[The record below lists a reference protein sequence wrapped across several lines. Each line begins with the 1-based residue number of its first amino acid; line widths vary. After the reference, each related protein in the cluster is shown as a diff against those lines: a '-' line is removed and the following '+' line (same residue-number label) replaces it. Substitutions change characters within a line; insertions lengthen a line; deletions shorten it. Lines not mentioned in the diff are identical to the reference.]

1 MPAER
6 LSMRKVREVLRLF
19 ALKLS
24 CRQIAESLRL
34 ARSTVAEYLRRAEA
48 AKLPWPL
55 PQDLDDVSLENLL
68 FVPRE
73 AYRPSRP
80 PPDWRHVHTELRR
93 KHMTLALLW
102 TEYKAQYPD
111 GYQYSQFCRHYQ
123 RWAGTLKVWMRQ
135 VHRGGEKLFT
145 DYSGDGIPWTD
156 PQTREPQVAQV
167 FVAVLGAS
175 NYTYAEATRTQQLHD
190 WIGAHINALRFFE
203 GVPAAIVPDQT
214 RTAVSEICRYDP
226 ETNPSFADFARHYG
240 TCIFPARPGRPKDK
254 AKVEVGVLIAQRWII
269 AALRNRRF
277 YSLEEINEAIGEL
290 LEKLNSKTMRKLG
303 RSRSELYLEL
313 DKPNL
318 KPLPALPYE
327 LADWRMKAR
336 VSLDYHVVFENNY
349 YSVPYQY
356 AHQQVDVRATAR
368 TVEIFQAHKRVAV
381 HVRIVGKHQYSTSTA
396 HMPRSHQEHVEWK
409 PSRIISWAASIGPAT
424 AKLVEVIMTERPHP
438 EQGYRACLGILRL
451 GKEHSNDRL
460 EKACRRALAC
470 HNHSYR
476 SVASIL
482 KKKLEDQPLPVVASE
497 PLPPHDNL
505 RGSAYYN

>member
-1 MPAER
+1 
-6 LSMRKVREVLRLF
+6 MRKVREVLRLF

-24 CRQIAESLRL
+24 CRQIAESLRMS
-34 ARSTVAEYLRRAEA
+34 RSTVAEYLRRAKT

-55 PQDLDDVSLENLL
+55 PQDLDDVSLEKLL

-73 AYRPSRP
+73 DHRPSRQ

-102 TEYKAQYPD
+102 TEYKAQHPD
-111 GYQYSQFCRHYQ
+111 GYQYSQFCQRYR
-123 RWAGTLKVWMRQ
+123 RWAGTLGVWMRQ
-135 VHRGGEKLFT
+135 EHRGGEKLFT

-156 PQTREPQVAQV
+156 PQSREPQVAQV

-190 WIGAHINALRFFE
+190 WINAHIKALGFFE
-203 GVPAAIVPDQT
+203 GVPGVIVPDQA
-214 RTAVSEICRYDP
+214 RTAVRDICRYEP
-226 ETNPSFADFARHYG
+226 ETNPSFADFAQHYG

-269 AALRNRRF
+269 AALRNRSF
-277 YSLEEINEAIGEL
+277 YSIEEINEAIGEL
-290 LEKLNSKTMRKLG
+290 LEKLNSKKMRRLG
-303 RSRSELYLEL
+303 RSRFELYLEV

-318 KPLPALPYE
+318 KPLPELPFE
-327 LADWRMKAR
+327 LADWRLKAG
-336 VSLDYHVVFENNY
+336 VSLDYHIVFENNY

-356 AHQQVDVRATAR
+356 AHQHVDVRATAR
-368 TVEIFQAHKRVAV
+368 TVEIFLAHKRVAS
-381 HVRIVGKHQYSTSTA
+381 HVRLLGKHQFSTSME

-409 PSRIISWAASIGPAT
+409 PSRIISWAATIGPAT
-424 AKLVEVIMTERPHP
+424 SKLVEVIMAERPHP
-438 EQGYRACLGILRL
+438 EQGYRACMGILRL
-451 GKEHSNDRL
+451 GKEYSNDRL
-460 EKACRRALAC
+460 EKACQRALAC

-482 KKKLEDQPLPVVASE
+482 KKKLEDQPLPVFPSA
-497 PLPPHDNL
+497 PLPPHENL